1 MLTPVI
7 LISGVFIFFGI
18 GVYMKTYFKKALIPV
33 IAVIVAITMAVIY
46 ATCFAPKK
54 IDGEKSVSV
63 EIVYQENSFK
73 YDVDTNAQTV
83 YELLVEIDEV
93 YDIKL
98 VCEDSMYGKFIKS
111 LKGVSQ
117 NEEEGIYY
125 TYTIEGL
132 DFANGISVQTINDG
146 DIITFK
152 YTKETYD
159 ENWNLISSKLQGK
172 GNVDLYV
179 TYGVVFASIIGVLVA
194 LAIAY
199 GVVAIIKSKKV

>member
-1 MLTPVI
+1 
-7 LISGVFIFFGI
+7 
-18 GVYMKTYFKKALIPV
+18 MKTYLKKALIPV
-33 IAVIVAITMAVIY
+33 IAVIVAITMSVIY

-54 IDGEKSVSV
+54 IDGEKNVSV

-98 VCEDSMYGKFIKS
+98 VCEDSTYGKFIKS

-132 DFANGISVQTINDG
+132 DFANGISQQTINDG

-152 YTKETYD
+152 YTKDTYD
-159 ENWNLISSKLQGK
+159 ENWNLISSELQGK
-172 GNVDLYV
+172 GSVDFYV
-179 TYGVVFASIIGVLVA
+179 TCGVVFASIIGVLIA
-194 LAIAY
+194 LASAY
-199 GVVAIIKSKKV
+199 GVVVIIKSKKA